1 MVSEF
6 IEIGPLLLFGT
17 NIFVF
22 LNKMCFPMLLPLPKP
37 QPRSISAYFL
47 KLRELFMSLGA
58 GIKTSEGSHET
69 QEEFIRK
76 LMKAVQCSIRMIRAG
91 LGQHLSS

>member
-1 MVSEF
+1 
-6 IEIGPLLLFGT
+6 
-17 NIFVF
+17 
-22 LNKMCFPMLLPLPKP
+22 
-37 QPRSISAYFL
+37 
-47 KLRELFMSLGA
+47 MSLGA